1 MDRFKKTAFK
11 NCYKELCS
19 QAEDFLDDLLE
30 RGSPILRLRDSPS
43 GVSHHA
49 FDYYGKSLDSPLFVN
64 NPGAVCAVSFR
75 LPPEYLEKH
84 GKHWER
90 VPVYDFVNQKK

>member
-30 RGSPILRLRDSPS
+30 RGSPSSAPCSGRREVQANESLLRLCEAPRRRRARVSPGS
-43 GVSHHA
+43 WH
-49 FDYYGKSLDSPLFVN
+49 
-64 NPGAVCAVSFR
+64 
-75 LPPEYLEKH
+75 PPTGPPTAL
-84 GKHWER
+84 
-90 VPVYDFVNQKK
+90 

>member
-30 RGSPILRLRDSPS
+30 RGSPSSAPCSGRREVQANESLLRLCEALVVDE
-43 GVSHHA
+43 
-49 FDYYGKSLDSPLFVN
+49 LE
-64 NPGAVCAVSFR
+64 FR
-75 LPPEYLEKH
+75 LGHDTLPPVH
-84 GKHWER
+84 QR
-90 VPVYDFVNQKK
+90 R